1 MKTITVQ
8 IDEQVVE
15 AAEARARSEQTT
27 LDKQIEIWLADYA
40 GRSIRTRRYEEVIGE
55 LRGKVRV
62 GRKLTRD
69 EMNAR

>member
-1 MKTITVQ
+1 MKSITVQ
-8 IDEQVVE
+8 ADERLIE
-15 AAEARARSEQTT
+15 MAEARARREQTT
-27 LDKQIEIWLADYA
+27 LDEKFQVWLTDYA
-40 GRSIRTRRYEEVIGE
+40 DQVGQARRYDEVVNA

>member
-1 MKTITVQ
+1 MKSITVHA
-8 IDEQVVE
+8 DERLIE

-27 LDKQIEIWLADYA
+27 LDEKFQIWLADYA
-40 GRSIRTRRYEEVIGE
+40 GQRARIQRYDEVMNS

>member
-1 MKTITVQ
+1 MKIISIQ
-8 IDEQVVE
+8 LDEKLIE

-27 LDKQIEIWLADYA
+27 LDRQIEIWLAEYA
-40 GRSIRTRRYEEVIGE
+40 NREVRTRRYLEVIGE